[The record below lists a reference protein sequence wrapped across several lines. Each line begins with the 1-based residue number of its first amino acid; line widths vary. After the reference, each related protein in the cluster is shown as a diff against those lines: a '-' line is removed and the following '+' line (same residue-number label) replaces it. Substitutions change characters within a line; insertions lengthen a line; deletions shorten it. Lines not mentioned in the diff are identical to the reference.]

1 MQNEYQLHFDWDGM
15 PQNVGIDR
23 WYRHLTFTHY
33 FKFRSLIGP
42 SLHMQVFFFFFFLQ
56 FVQLFLFPLM
66 LEFDLASVGAF
77 VFTGNYIKLDYY
89 KDEIRVLWD
98 MG

>member
-1 MQNEYQLHFDWDGM
+1 M

-23 WYRHLTFTHY
+23 WFRHLTLTYY

-42 SLHMQVFFFFFFLQ
+42 PLHMQVFFFFFFFLQ
-56 FVQLFLFPLM
+56 FIQLFLFLLV
-66 LEFDLASVGAF
+66 LEFNLASVGTF
-77 VFTGNYIKLDYY
+77 VFTRNYIKLDDY

-98 MG
+98 LG